1 MDPDQ
6 TIEKTEPLLD
16 NNDEQ
21 NDQEPDKQVAGTT
34 QVEVKQERRASL
46 DAELEK
52 KVKMIQEK
60 MEKNSAQ

>member
-1 MDPDQ
+1 MESDQ

-21 NDQEPDKQVAGTT
+21 NDQEPNK

>member
-21 NDQEPDKQVAGTT
+21 NDQEPDKQVD